1 MRLSREFFLYCPFS
15 ILLIKFH
22 EILFKKEKKLRLK
35 TEINSFSFFYDVFV
49 CADLLLSPAAM
60 GRPLKFH
67 EEKEYGFQVL
77 FISVAFSGGL

>member
-1 MRLSREFFLYCPFS
+1 VNYFYTCDS
-15 ILLIKFH
+15 ILLINFSDK
-22 EILFKKEKKLRLK
+22 LLKKEKKLRLK